1 MDKRKERYLTMLD
14 EESKIRALADNYDLE
29 FLLEESDVRVIHVI
43 KYLVDEGFLDLD
55 DYFNFD
61 AELKEWRRLEE

>member
-1 MDKRKERYLTMLD
+1 MTMLD

-61 AELKEWRRLEE
+61 AELEEWRRLEE

>member
-1 MDKRKERYLTMLD
+1 MLD

-29 FLLEESDVRVIHVI
+29 FLLEESDVRVMHVI

-61 AELKEWRRLEE
+61 AELEEWRRLEE

>member
-1 MDKRKERYLTMLD
+1 MLD
-14 EESKIRALADNYDLE
+14 EESKIRALADNYDLD
-29 FLLEESDVRVIHVI
+29 FLLEESDVRVMHVI

-61 AELKEWRRLEE
+61 AEIEEWRRLEE

>member
-1 MDKRKERYLTMLD
+1 MDKREERYLTMLD

-43 KYLVDEGFLDLD
+43 KYLVEEGFLDLD

-61 AELKEWRRLEE
+61 AELEEWRRLEE

>member
-1 MDKRKERYLTMLD
+1 MLD

-43 KYLVDEGFLDLD
+43 KYLVDEGFLNLN

-61 AELKEWRRLEE
+61 VELKEWRRLEE

>member
-1 MDKRKERYLTMLD
+1 MLD
-14 EESKIRALADNYDLE
+14 EESKIRALADNYDLD
-29 FLLEESDVRVIHVI
+29 FLLEESDVRVMHVI

-61 AELKEWRRLEE
+61 AELEEWRRLEE

>member
-1 MDKRKERYLTMLD
+1 MDKREERYLTMLD

-29 FLLEESDVRVIHVI
+29 FLLEESDVRVMHVI

-61 AELKEWRRLEE
+61 AEIEEWRRLEE

>member
-1 MDKRKERYLTMLD
+1 LTMLD

-29 FLLEESDVRVIHVI
+29 FLLEESDVRVMHVI

-61 AELKEWRRLEE
+61 AEIEEWRRLEE

>member
-1 MDKRKERYLTMLD
+1 MDKREERYLTMLD
-14 EESKIRALADNYDLE
+14 EESKIRALADNYDLD
-29 FLLEESDVRVIHVI
+29 FLLEESDVRVMHVI

-61 AELKEWRRLEE
+61 AEIEEWRRLEE

>member
-1 MDKRKERYLTMLD
+1 VDKRKERYLTMLD

-61 AELKEWRRLEE
+61 AELEEWRRLEE

>member
-1 MDKRKERYLTMLD
+1 MTMLD
-14 EESKIRALADNYDLE
+14 EESKIRALADNYDLD
-29 FLLEESDVRVIHVI
+29 FLLEESDVRVMHVI

-61 AELKEWRRLEE
+61 AEIEEWRRLEE

>member
-14 EESKIRALADNYDLE
+14 EESKIRALADNYDLDI
-29 FLLEESDVRVIHVI
+29 LLEESDVRVIHVI

-61 AELKEWRRLEE
+61 AELEEWRRLEE

>member
-1 MDKRKERYLTMLD
+1 VDKRKERYLTMLD
-14 EESKIRALADNYDLE
+14 EESKIRALADNYDLD
-29 FLLEESDVRVIHVI
+29 FLLEESDVRVMHVI

-61 AELKEWRRLEE
+61 AELEEWRRLEE

>member
-1 MDKRKERYLTMLD
+1 MTMLD

-29 FLLEESDVRVIHVI
+29 FLLEESDVRVMHVI

-61 AELKEWRRLEE
+61 AEIEEWRRLEE

>member
-1 MDKRKERYLTMLD
+1 MLD

>member
-1 MDKRKERYLTMLD
+1 MDKREERYLTMLD

-29 FLLEESDVRVIHVI
+29 FLLEESDVRVMHVI

-61 AELKEWRRLEE
+61 AELEEWRRLEE

>member
-1 MDKRKERYLTMLD
+1 MLD

-29 FLLEESDVRVIHVI
+29 FLLEESDVRVMHVI

-61 AELKEWRRLEE
+61 AEIEEWRRLEEW

>member
-1 MDKRKERYLTMLD
+1 LTMLD
-14 EESKIRALADNYDLE
+14 EESKIRALADNYDLD
-29 FLLEESDVRVIHVI
+29 FLLEESDVRVMHVI

-61 AELKEWRRLEE
+61 AEIEEWRRLEE

>member
-14 EESKIRALADNYDLE
+14 EESKIRALADNYDLD

-61 AELKEWRRLEE
+61 AELEEWRRLEE

>member
-61 AELKEWRRLEE
+61 AEIEEWRRLEE

>member
-14 EESKIRALADNYDLE
+14 EESKIRALADNYDLD
-29 FLLEESDVRVIHVI
+29 FLLEESDVRVMHVI

-61 AELKEWRRLEE
+61 AEIEEWRRLEE

>member
-14 EESKIRALADNYDLE
+14 EESKIRALADNYDLD
-29 FLLEESDVRVIHVI
+29 FLLEESDVRVMHVI

-61 AELKEWRRLEE
+61 AELEEWRRLEE

>member
-1 MDKRKERYLTMLD
+1 MLD

-43 KYLVDEGFLDLD
+43 KYLVEEGFLDLD

-61 AELKEWRRLEE
+61 ADSTFF

>member
-61 AELKEWRRLEE
+61 AELEEWRRLEE

>member
-1 MDKRKERYLTMLD
+1 MLD

-61 AELKEWRRLEE
+61 AELEEWRRLEE

>member
-1 MDKRKERYLTMLD
+1 MLD
-14 EESKIRALADNYDLE
+14 EESKIRALADNYDLDI
-29 FLLEESDVRVIHVI
+29 LLEESDVRVIHVI

-61 AELKEWRRLEE
+61 AELEEWRRLEE

>member
-1 MDKRKERYLTMLD
+1 MLD

-29 FLLEESDVRVIHVI
+29 FLLEESDVRVMHVI

-61 AELKEWRRLEE
+61 AEIEEWRRLEE

>member
-1 MDKRKERYLTMLD
+1 MFD

-29 FLLEESDVRVIHVI
+29 FLLAESDVRVIHVI

-61 AELKEWRRLEE
+61 AEIEEWRRIEE

>member
-1 MDKRKERYLTMLD
+1 VDKREERYLTMLD

-29 FLLEESDVRVIHVI
+29 FLLEESDVRVMHVI

-61 AELKEWRRLEE
+61 AEIEEWRRLEE

>member
-1 MDKRKERYLTMLD
+1 VDKREERYLTMLD
-14 EESKIRALADNYDLE
+14 EESKIRALADNYDLD
-29 FLLEESDVRVIHVI
+29 FLLEESDVRVMHVI

-61 AELKEWRRLEE
+61 AEIEEWRRLEE

>member
-29 FLLEESDVRVIHVI
+29 FLLEESDVRVMHVI

-61 AELKEWRRLEE
+61 AEIEEWRRLEE

>member
-1 MDKRKERYLTMLD
+1 MLD

-43 KYLVDEGFLDLD
+43 KYLVEEGFLDLD

-61 AELKEWRRLEE
+61 AELEEWRRLEE

>member
-1 MDKRKERYLTMLD
+1 MDKRKERYLTMFD

-29 FLLEESDVRVIHVI
+29 FLLAESDVRVIHVI

-61 AELKEWRRLEE
+61 AEIEEWRRIEE

>member
-14 EESKIRALADNYDLE
+14 EESKIRALADNYDLD
-29 FLLEESDVRVIHVI
+29 FLLEESDVRVRHVI

-61 AELKEWRRLEE
+61 AEIEEWRRLEE

>member
-1 MDKRKERYLTMLD
+1 MLD
-14 EESKIRALADNYDLE
+14 EESKIRALADNYDLD

-61 AELKEWRRLEE
+61 AELEEWRRLEE

>member
-1 MDKRKERYLTMLD
+1 VDKREERYLTMLD

-43 KYLVDEGFLDLD
+43 KYLVEEGFLDLD

-61 AELKEWRRLEE
+61 AELEEWRRLEE

>member
-1 MDKRKERYLTMLD
+1 MTMLD

-29 FLLEESDVRVIHVI
+29 FLLEESDVRVMHVI

-61 AELKEWRRLEE
+61 AELEEWRRLEE